1 MRYGVNILNFG
12 TGTGPETL
20 LRWARY
26 AEERGFHFAMIS
38 DHVAVTPEIA
48 EQYEAPFYDPFT
60 TLAWLAG
67 LTERIE
73 LGTTVTVLPFR
84 HPLLTARAAANID
97 RFSGG
102 RLIVGVGV
110 SWSESEYRSLG
121 VEHRRRGAI
130 TDEYLEVV
138 TKAWRHEKISHHGE
152 FVSFEDVATGP
163 LPVRV
168 PPVWVGGGS
177 KAALRRAVR
186 HGDAWHPLNQ
196 SMRFYRDA
204 GLPALRRIAEEE
216 GRPVPQFAPRLP
228 LRLTDSPLPEETRLA
243 GQGSLGQVRSD
254 LDGLAEL
261 GATHILFDTY
271 RGEPA
276 LMRPQKEDEEVL
288 ETLAEH
294 ILGDGP
300 GHPLRGETLG
310 S

>member
-12 TGTGPETL
+12 TGTEPATL

-38 DHVAVTPEIA
+38 DHVAVTEEVA
-48 EQYEAPFYDPFT
+48 QQYEAPFYDPFT

-67 LTERIE
+67 HTERIE

-110 SWSESEYRSLG
+110 SWSETEYRSLG
-121 VEHRRRGAI
+121 VEFGRRGAI
-130 TDEYLEVV
+130 TDEYLDVV
-138 TKAWRHEKISHHGE
+138 TRAWRHEKISHHGE
-152 FVSFEDVATGP
+152 FVTFDDVSTGP

-168 PPVWVGGGS
+168 PPVWVGGAG
-177 KAALRRAVR
+177 KAALRRTVR
-186 HGDAWHPLNQ
+186 YGDAWHPLNLR
-196 SMRFYRDA
+196 MRFIREE
-204 GLPALRRIAEEE
+204 GLPTLRRIAEDE

-228 LRLTDSPLPEETRLA
+228 LRLTGSALEEETRLA
-243 GQGSLGQVRSD
+243 GQGTLEQIRRD

-261 GATHILFDTY
+261 GATHVLFDTY

-276 LMRPQKEDEEVL
+276 SMRPQEEDERLL
-288 ETLAEH
+288 ETVAEH
-294 ILGDGP
+294 VLSLAKP
-300 GHPLRGETLG
+300 
-310 S
+310 